1 MLGAECGWCM
11 VDALLKQ
18 GEDLG
23 VPDAKSGLDGVR
35 NKLSFGSEKWE
46 GISSRSWRVVQR
58 NWLGCGGCVSDGSLA
73 GGARLYCLRLRWVAF
88 LCLRRGGA
96 GLCLAGDFVE
106 ILRVEDDLNPS
117 VGRSPLFSVI

>member
-1 MLGAECGWCM
+1 MA
-11 VDALLKQ
+11 DALLKQ
-18 GEDLG
+18 DGNRS
-23 VPDAKSGLDGVR
+23 VPDAKSGLAGVR
-35 NKLSFGSEKWE
+35 KNLTFGSEKWE

-88 LCLRRGGA
+88 LFLRRGRA